1 MLFRTPVFI
10 VTSSRPRV
18 GKTLIARTLTEFFA
32 VQRRPVAAFDVNPD
46 DFKLADCLPGYA
58 AAASIDDTRGEM
70 ALFDQL
76 IMADEIPKVID
87 LGHPMF
93 ERFFAVMR
101 DIGFLAAAQRSGV
114 VPMVLFVADAD
125 HRARQGYAM
134 VRERFPDLAL
144 VPLFNEHLP
153 RAESYRHNFPP
164 TRRGGDPVQ
173 VPGLTPVVR
182 SVVER
187 PGFSFVAY
195 AMKTTDPTA
204 ELYDWM
210 RRLFISF
217 RELEVRLLLG
227 GLQPRLRHSA

>member
-1 MLFRTPVFI
+1 MQSRTPVFI

-18 GKTLIARTLTEFFA
+18 GKTLLARALTEYFP

-46 DFKLADCLPGYA
+46 DFRLADCLPGYA
-58 AAASIDDTRGEM
+58 AAASLEDTRGEM

-76 IMADEIPKVID
+76 ITTDEIPKVLD
-87 LGHPMF
+87 LGHLMF
-93 ERFFAVMR
+93 QRFFAVMG
-101 DIGFLAAAQRSGV
+101 DIDFLGAARRNGIEI
-114 VPMVLFVADAD
+114 MVLFVADAD

-134 VRERFPDLAL
+134 VRERLPDLAL

-153 RAESYRHNFPP
+153 RTESYRHNFPP

-182 SVVER
+182 SVVDR
-187 PGFSFVAY
+187 PGFSFVTY

-227 GLQPRLRHSA
+227 GLRPQLRHSA